1 MEEITSITYLFS
13 TVGTVAIVTVITQYV
28 KELLPDRI
36 PIRAFI
42 LALCLI
48 IQIGLTLLLSPSIE
62 QVILAT
68 ANSFVAAASCMG
80 AYEATFNR
88 NGNG

>member
-1 MEEITSITYLFS
+1 MEKITSITYLLS

-48 IQIGLTLLLSPSIE
+48 IQIGLTLLLSPGIN
-62 QVILAT
+62 QVILAI